1 MLNIGEILIKKNGD
15 RFLWPC
21 PLSRADGDQLPHARK
36 RNLEAMFKIRQDLG
50 IVLRAGITVKTKE
63 VTHQRE
69 KRFQR
74 IEYHLPQ
81 SLWIIGSFKVESL

>member
-1 MLNIGEILIKKNGD
+1 MKENGGW
-15 RFLWPC
+15 FLWPC
-21 PLSRADGDQLPHARK
+21 PLSRANGDQLPHSRK

-50 IVLRAGITVKTKE
+50 IVLRAGITVKMKE

-81 SLWIIGSFKVESL
+81 SLWVIGSLKIKSL